1 MTRSTTVTA
10 NQPSNGS
17 PPGRRMR
24 ILIALDRSKPAH
36 WAFAVGAKMAHDMGA
51 QVHLVNVFVP
61 ASSLTGEFA
70 SELER
75 LDTLHESESL
85 DLLAG
90 YRKLLPES
98 VDCQSM
104 ARSGAA
110 AQEIVSAAKIVDA
123 DLIVIGT
130 RSRGPVTRF
139 LLGSVAEAVVRHAV
153 CPVVTVGHPAEWAA
167 AGRPVEQA
175 AS

>member
-1 MTRSTTVTA
+1 MTHSTTVKIG
-10 NQPSNGS
+10 QPLKVST
-17 PPGRRMR
+17 PGHRMR
-24 ILIALDRSKPAH
+24 ILIALDRSKPAQ
-36 WAFAVGAKMAHDMGA
+36 WAFDVGAKMARDMGA
-51 QVHLVNVFVP
+51 QLQLVNVFVP

-75 LDTLHESESL
+75 LDTLHEAESL
-85 DLLAG
+85 ELLDG
-90 YRKLLPES
+90 YQKQLPES
-98 VDCQSM
+98 AECQIM
-104 ARSGAA
+104 ARSGVA
-110 AQEIVSAAKIVDA
+110 AQEIVSAAKVVDA

-153 CPVVTVGHPAEWAA
+153 CPVVTVGHRAEWAVP
-167 AGRPVEQA
+167 GRPAEQA